1 MNGFFWH
8 CSYFNHLRETMFVEY
23 IDIVDFIL
31 ESIKAILVF
40 GLIFILWKSGKKY
53 PELSGGSWNL
63 ILLGF
68 ICIAIGLTLDWSDEI
83 INYKAINMVDVIETV
98 IEEGILMLGFVLVTI
113 GFNKWFAFVGR
124 FLGINRS

>member
-1 MNGFFWH
+1 M
-8 CSYFNHLRETMFVEY
+8 LVEH
-23 IDIVDFIL
+23 IDLVDFIL
-31 ESIKAILVF
+31 EGIKAALVF
-40 GLIFILWKSGKKY
+40 SLVFILWRSGKKY

-63 ILLGF
+63 ILFGF
-68 ICIAIGLTLDWSDEI
+68 ICMAIGLMLDWSDEI
-83 INYKAINMVDVIETV
+83 INYGKIEVIDIIETV

>member
-1 MNGFFWH
+1 MI
-8 CSYFNHLRETMFVEY
+8 VEN
-23 IDIVDFIL
+23 IDVVDFVL
-31 ESIKAILVF
+31 EAIKAALVL
-40 GLIFILWKSGKKY
+40 GLIFILWSSGKKY

-63 ILLGF
+63 ILVGF
-68 ICIAIGLTLDWSDEI
+68 ICMAVGLILDWTDEV
-83 INYKAINMVDVIETV
+83 INYGAVELVDLIETV